1 MKIDLDKLWTIAQVG
16 EHMGTNA
23 RAVYRALK
31 RAKDDG
37 QPELCVSV
45 LGRVLIPVENIPTI
59 KKYYYPYYSDAHQ
72 ANVKKWGARGGTAK
86 KLNRRRRERAA
97 ANGSADAPDAG

>member
-31 RAKDDG
+31 RAREDG

-45 LGRVLIPVENIPTI
+45 LNRVLIPVENIPTI
-59 KKYYYPYYSDAHQ
+59 QKYYYPYYSEAHQ
-72 ANVKKWGARGGTAK
+72 ANVKQWGARGGSTK
-86 KLNRRRRERAA
+86 KANQDLREHDADCGNAGERAA
-97 ANGSADAPDAG
+97 N

>member
-16 EHMGTNA
+16 THMGTNA

-31 RAKDDG
+31 RAKEDG

-45 LGRVLIPVENIPTI
+45 LNRVLIPVENIPVI
-59 KKYYYPYYSDAHQ
+59 QKYYYPYYSEAHQ
-72 ANVKKWGARGGTAK
+72 ANVKKWGARGGSTK
-86 KLNRRRRERAA
+86 KANQDLREHDADCGNAGERAA
-97 ANGSADAPDAG
+97 N

>member
-31 RAKDDG
+31 RAKEDG
-37 QPELCVSV
+37 QPELCVPV

-59 KKYYYPYYSDAHQ
+59 QKYYYPYYSEAHQ
-72 ANVKKWGARGGTAK
+72 ANVKKWGAQGGSK
-86 KLNRRRRERAA
+86 KKANQDLREHDADCGNAGERV
-97 ANGSADAPDAG
+97 AN

>member
-16 EHMGTNA
+16 AHMGTNA

-31 RAKDDG
+31 RAKEDG

-59 KKYYYPYYSDAHQ
+59 QKYYYPYYSEAHQ
-72 ANVKKWGARGGTAK
+72 ANVKKWGARGGSTK
-86 KLNRRRRERAA
+86 KANQDFRERVESSG
-97 ANGSADAPDAG
+97 NADAPAAD